1 MLVLLRNGGT
11 LMRDLKYL
19 SYFEDLLQEAN
30 NELIAKAKGEGKVC
44 AAFLCENI
52 PEPLLNLGNAF
63 GIRLFAPNT
72 GSMDIATY
80 YMTSFLCETS
90 RALLERAIEGG
101 YNFADC
107 LITPD
112 GCTMMNRCGENMG
125 LLRTMDGGDSRFFYE
140 NMEIPLKA
148 NEIHGVCR

>member
-1 MLVLLRNGGT
+1 
-11 LMRDLKYL
+11 MRDLKHL
-19 SYFEDLLQEAN
+19 GYFEDLLQTAN
-30 NELIAKAKGEGKVC
+30 NELIAKAKEEGKVC

-52 PEPLLNLGNAF
+52 PEPLLNLGNTF

-112 GCTMMNRCGENMG
+112 GCTMMNLWTATTANSSMSIWR
-125 LLRTMDGGDSRFFYE
+125 SRSRQ
-140 NMEIPLKA
+140 MITAL
-148 NEIHGVCR
+148 IL

>member
-1 MLVLLRNGGT
+1 
-11 LMRDLKYL
+11 MRDLKYL
-19 SYFEDLLQEAN
+19 QYFENLLQTAN
-30 NELIAKAKGEGKVC
+30 NELVVKAKEDGKLCV
-44 AAFLCENI
+44 AYTCENT
-52 PEPLLNLGNAF
+52 PEPLMNLGNCF

-107 LITPD
+107 LIAPD
-112 GCTMMNRCGENMG
+112 GCTMMNRAA
-125 LLRTMDGGDSRFFYE
+125 E
-140 NMEIPLKA
+140 NMELLHALDK
-148 NEIHGVCR
+148 GKDKFFY